1 MYLGTRTSKKKFQM
15 NENNNMAGRANITTT
30 LRIWTYHP
38 ILDSKWYNLAEL
50 TEQVRLGVTSEIW
63 ILLSTKIYW
72 ELRLRWKSRA
82 SPLRKL
88 RNEQIVLFDQSG
100 I

>member
-1 MYLGTRTSKKKFQM
+1 M

-30 LRIWTYHP
+30 LRIWTYHL
-38 ILDSKWYNLAEL
+38 ILDSKWYNLPEL

-63 ILLSTKIYW
+63 ILLLTKIYC
-72 ELRLRWKSRA
+72 ELRLYWKSRA
-82 SPLRKL
+82 SPLKKL